1 MSSSESKL
9 SADELATLLE
19 SKAAKLRSSDDREQT
34 VREILRLLGDEPGV
48 VEREYV
54 NIDGRISFGREHAGE
69 DGIGLFL
76 PDDVDG
82 DQG

>member
-19 SKAAKLRSSDDREQT
+19 SKAAKLRSGDGREQT

-48 VEREYV
+48 VDREYV
-54 NIDGRISFGREHAGE
+54 NVDGRISFGREHAGE

-76 PDDVDG
+76 PDETG
-82 DQG
+82 GEQ